1 MMRIKVEVDVP
12 LGVVRKLL
20 EFNPVDS
27 SNGGNR
33 TGVDVKK
40 TWTQNRSLRNAKRER
55 YRE

>member
-40 TWTQNRSLRNAKRER
+40 TWTQNRSLRNAKRKR